1 MQYKV
6 IKKQTIP
13 GEAPEG
19 TGVRDGAALA
29 ASAMKLMQQVE
40 VRAKTRVSS
49 WLNANKFKSR

>member
-19 TGVRDGAALA
+19 TGVRRSRPGHECSGVDATGGGSSEGAA
-29 ASAMKLMQQVE
+29 
-40 VRAKTRVSS
+40 RARFVI
-49 WLNANKFKSR
+49 NKHQ